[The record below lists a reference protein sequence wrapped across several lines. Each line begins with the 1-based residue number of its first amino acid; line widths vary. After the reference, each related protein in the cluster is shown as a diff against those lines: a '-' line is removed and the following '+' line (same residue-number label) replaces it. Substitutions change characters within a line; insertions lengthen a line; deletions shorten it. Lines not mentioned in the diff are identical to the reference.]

1 MGAEAWH
8 YFTPYRSDVLLSLQE
23 LRREEFAAR
32 RFYNSELPSASIEEA
47 AANGEDAGTCSIL
60 DIENISEAPEFLCAC
75 PVPPAVLRA
84 AFGSE
89 DPDRLAI
96 ERGWDRSEAFED
108 YFGDI
113 GRASAC
119 YVLIYDGGRASE
131 VFFAGWSAD

>member
-1 MGAEAWH
+1 MASWNSSQRLSWL
-8 YFTPYRSDVLLSLQE
+8 TRIRSEGRQYCHWG
-23 LRREEFAAR
+23 RER
-32 RFYNSELPSASIEEA
+32 LH
-47 AANGEDAGTCSIL
+47 AGTCSIL

-89 DPDRLAI
+89 EPDRLAI